1 MQFFLTDF
9 TVHNSMP
16 YLCGLKE
23 SGETVAVQ
31 VVHAPW
37 VIYIEPPLNSD
48 SEDCTRSWFN
58 DRLRPFLESKE
69 RVSKYFRP
77 SLTMVHQK
85 KLCGYSA
92 DKTWMIKAIYDTI
105 ADAKRDAYAI
115 LNRFKQCRIYHHNID
130 PQLLFVAHIGI
141 RCFSWLTL
149 SSFQV
154 VTTSRKSIC
163 DLEVRCDARCL
174 SMDKDEDKPAPHMRV
189 AAFDLETDGLD
200 WRGGDT
206 IRMVSIVCEDR
217 EFLLTRHPLL
227 MEPAPT
233 YCVIDCQDE
242 IDLIKKFVDV
252 VNELRPIFLTGWNV
266 FQFDLEFLFERARIL
281 GCDPY
286 LQNLSWLHT
295 RKLSAVMKEMSSAA
309 YGMNKIF
316 DDTLVGLITLDGYI
330 LARKSMKMPSYSLK
344 SFGEWVGA
352 PKGDVTYK
360 EMVLAFTTKDPAL
373 LREVAD
379 YCVTDSRLVPQILER
394 MEEPTKVIAM
404 TRLASVPPVYT
415 IKRGTSILTFGLI
428 VHEAF
433 RRSLIINPTPRVEGQ
448 EVGYKGATVID
459 PLRGLHSDPVAVLDF
474 ASLYPT
480 IMQAFNICVS
490 THIKTF
496 TKNEEVPTEYI
507 FPEFSVIKID
517 SGETAVFKREG
528 IEGVYPSILRVLL
541 EHRKAVKK
549 QMKSLEPGTVAYN
562 QANAKQLSLK
572 ISANS
577 LYGYCGAS
585 TSQLYERALAAS
597 VTSVGRDS
605 LFSVRTT
612 IQELC
617 KEGKIPADVHVVYG
631 DSVTGNTPLLVRE
644 QGRISIRCIEELVGE
659 WQEHHG
665 NKEAFVPSPPIQV
678 WQDGGFTPII
688 RVIRHT
694 TKKSIKR
701 VMTPL
706 GMVDTTEDHS
716 LLMTNGSKVSP
727 NGVNIGD
734 GLLHHDD
741 SLLMAELSSKYCAM
755 DPQDAFEAGVY
766 GAEITPEIL
775 CGSMDVVRA
784 YWEGFGLED
793 CFYTKKK
800 AAGLFLL
807 ARRMGLSYHLAPY
820 DETSDLVSLV
830 EGPSYGDPTAINY
843 IGVVS
848 SRYEGYVYDLE
859 TESHHFGVMPGK
871 LVVHNT
877 DSVMVKFPCMSPE
890 QAHELSKFLEEECT
904 KTFVPPMRLEYENLF
919 SVYLLENKKRYAG
932 KVWSPN
938 IDETPTTVIKGLCV
952 KRRDF
957 PTIVQDGLNG
967 ILDILL
973 GGGEGAPLKAL
984 EFIETILENL
994 GTNQVAIEQL
1004 CITKELN
1011 RGIDAYK
1018 TPPPHLVVSRKMAE
1032 RNPRDPPKS
1041 GDRITYVV
1049 LQGNGNVSEKAED
1062 FVYARD
1068 QLGNNARFD
1077 LAYYATQLVSQC
1089 ENMMVL
1095 AGMGAEFE
1103 ALSKK
1108 YIMMANL
1115 FTQRQHKLSHFFA
1128 TKQNDVGAEKKKPR
1142 IEEVPAVAVES
1153 GKKKQTSLNN
1163 FFTKKNEF

>member
-1 MQFFLTDF
+1 
-9 TVHNSMP
+9 
-16 YLCGLKE
+16 
-23 SGETVAVQ
+23 
-31 VVHAPW
+31 
-37 VIYIEPPLNSD
+37 
-48 SEDCTRSWFN
+48 
-58 DRLRPFLESKE
+58 
-69 RVSKYFRP
+69 
-77 SLTMVHQK
+77 
-85 KLCGYSA
+85 
-92 DKTWMIKAIYDTI
+92 
-105 ADAKRDAYAI
+105 
-115 LNRFKQCRIYHHNID
+115 
-130 PQLLFVAHIGI
+130 
-141 RCFSWLTL
+141 
-149 SSFQV
+149 
-154 VTTSRKSIC
+154 
-163 DLEVRCDARCL
+163 
-174 SMDKDEDKPAPHMRV
+174 
-189 AAFDLETDGLD
+189 
-200 WRGGDT
+200 
-206 IRMVSIVCEDR
+206 
-217 EFLLTRHPLL
+217 
-227 MEPAPT
+227 
-233 YCVIDCQDE
+233 
-242 IDLIKKFVDV
+242 
-252 VNELRPIFLTGWNV
+252 
-266 FQFDLEFLFERARIL
+266 
-281 GCDPY
+281 
-286 LQNLSWLHT
+286 
-295 RKLSAVMKEMSSAA
+295 
-309 YGMNKIF
+309 
-316 DDTLVGLITLDGYI
+316 
-330 LARKSMKMPSYSLK
+330 
-344 SFGEWVGA
+344 
-352 PKGDVTYK
+352 
-360 EMVLAFTTKDPAL
+360 
-373 LREVAD
+373 
-379 YCVTDSRLVPQILER
+379 
-394 MEEPTKVIAM
+394 
-404 TRLASVPPVYT
+404 
-415 IKRGTSILTFGLI
+415 
-428 VHEAF
+428 
-433 RRSLIINPTPRVEGQ
+433 
-448 EVGYKGATVID
+448 
-459 PLRGLHSDPVAVLDF
+459 
-474 ASLYPT
+474 
-480 IMQAFNICVS
+480 
-490 THIKTF
+490 
-496 TKNEEVPTEYI
+496 
-507 FPEFSVIKID
+507 
-517 SGETAVFKREG
+517 
-528 IEGVYPSILRVLL
+528 
-541 EHRKAVKK
+541 
-549 QMKSLEPGTVAYN
+549 
-562 QANAKQLSLK
+562 
-572 ISANS
+572 
-577 LYGYCGAS
+577 
-585 TSQLYERALAAS
+585 
-597 VTSVGRDS
+597 
-605 LFSVRTT
+605 
-612 IQELC
+612 
-617 KEGKIPADVHVVYG
+617 
-631 DSVTGNTPLLVRE
+631 
-644 QGRISIRCIEELVGE
+644 
-659 WQEHHG
+659 
-665 NKEAFVPSPPIQV
+665 
-678 WQDGGFTPII
+678 
-688 RVIRHT
+688 
-694 TKKSIKR
+694 
-701 VMTPL
+701 
-706 GMVDTTEDHS
+706 
-716 LLMTNGSKVSP
+716 
-727 NGVNIGD
+727 VNIGD

-766 GAEITPEIL
+766 GAEITPEII